1 MFRSTKQSNVS
12 TTSSTTSNSGIT
24 TYNYPY
30 TGQNS
35 KVYVTGGGGSG
46 GSGFTGSGGSG
57 FTAVPISNVFTLPMS
72 GIGSSNSVLTSAGWT
87 TNYSPNTVSITGTI
101 VIDSNDPIIK
111 TKKHKINL
119 DELYENIQ
127 ILNEMF
133 SVIVPNKKKM
143 SENPT
148 LKDAYEEY
156 NNAKLIEPKYNSE
169 EYRTAYEQYKLL
181 ETLVKEEHDNS

>member
-1 MFRSTKQSNVS
+1 MCLDRGLRLEQGKTAKEVIWWENLHRLKQWL
-12 TTSSTTSNSGIT
+12 TLGIHADQ
-24 TYNYPY
+24 
-30 TGQNS
+30 GAWAIVGAWQG
-35 KVYVTGGGGSG
+35 VY
-46 GSGFTGSGGSG
+46 
-57 FTAVPISNVFTLPMS
+57 
-72 GIGSSNSVLTSAGWT
+72 LTMCTDWD
-87 TNYSPNTVSITGTI
+87 ITD
-101 VIDSNDPIIK
+101 VRDF
-111 TKKHKINL
+111 
-119 DELYENIQ
+119 E

-143 SENPT
+143 AENPT

>member
-1 MFRSTKQSNVS
+1 MFWSTKQSNVS
-12 TTSSTTSNSGIT
+12 TTTSSTTSNSSIT
-24 TYNYPY
+24 TYNYN
-30 TGQNS
+30 T
-35 KVYVTGGGGSG
+35 KVYATGGGGSG
-46 GSGFTGSGGSG
+46 GSGI
-57 FTAVPISNVFTLPMS
+57 TAIPISNVFTLPMS
-72 GIGSSNSVLTSAGWT
+72 HMGSSNSVLTSSGWT
-87 TNYSPNTVSITGTI
+87 TNYGAPPSNTISITGTI
-101 VIDSNDPIIK
+101 VIDSDVPTIK
-111 TKKHKINL
+111 TKKHKIDL

-143 SENPT
+143 AENPT

>member
-1 MFRSTKQSNVS
+1 MFWSTKQSNVS
-12 TTSSTTSNSGIT
+12 TTTSSTTSNSSIT
-24 TYNYPY
+24 TYNYN
-30 TGQNS
+30 T
-35 KVYVTGGGGSG
+35 KVYATGGGGSG
-46 GSGFTGSGGSG
+46 GSGFT
-57 FTAVPISNVFTLPMS
+57 AIPISNVFTLPMS
-72 GIGSSNSVLTSAGWT
+72 GIGSSNSVLTSSGWT
-87 TNYSPNTVSITGTI
+87 TNYGAPPSNTISITGTI

-143 SENPT
+143 AENPT

>member
-1 MFRSTKQSNVS
+1 MFWSTKQSNVS

-24 TYNYPY
+24 TYNFPS

-35 KVYVTGGGGSG
+35 KVYATGGGGSG
-46 GSGFTGSGGSG
+46 GSGIT
-57 FTAVPISNVFTLPMS
+57 ISNVFTLPMS
-72 GIGSSNSVLTSAGWT
+72 SMGSSNSVLTSSGWT
-87 TNYSPNTVSITGTI
+87 TNYGAPPSNTVSITGTI
-101 VIDSNDPIIK
+101 VIDSDDPTIK
-111 TKKHKINL
+111 TKKHKIDL

-143 SENPT
+143 AENPT

-156 NNAKLIEPKYNSE
+156 NNARLIEPKYNSE
-169 EYRTAYEQYKLL
+169 EYRSAYEQYKLL
-181 ETLVKEEHDNS
+181 ETLTKEQDDNT

>member
-1 MFRSTKQSNVS
+1 MFWSTKQSNVS
-12 TTSSTTSNSGIT
+12 TTSSTTSNSSIT
-24 TYNYPY
+24 TYNYN
-30 TGQNS
+30 T
-35 KVYVTGGGGSG
+35 KVYATGGGGSG
-46 GSGFTGSGGSG
+46 GSGI
-57 FTAVPISNVFTLPMS
+57 TAIPISNVFTLPMS
-72 GIGSSNSVLTSAGWT
+72 HMGSSNSVLTSSGWT
-87 TNYSPNTVSITGTI
+87 TNYGAPPSNTISITGTI

-143 SENPT
+143 AENPT

>member
-1 MFRSTKQSNVS
+1 MFWSTKQSNVS
-12 TTSSTTSNSGIT
+12 TTTSSITNNSGIT
-24 TYNYPY
+24 TYNYPS

-35 KVYVTGGGGSG
+35 KVYVTGGGGG
-46 GSGFTGSGGSG
+46 GGSG

-72 GIGSSNSVLTSAGWT
+72 SIGASNSVLTSSGWT

-101 VIDSNDPIIK
+101 AIDSDDPTIK